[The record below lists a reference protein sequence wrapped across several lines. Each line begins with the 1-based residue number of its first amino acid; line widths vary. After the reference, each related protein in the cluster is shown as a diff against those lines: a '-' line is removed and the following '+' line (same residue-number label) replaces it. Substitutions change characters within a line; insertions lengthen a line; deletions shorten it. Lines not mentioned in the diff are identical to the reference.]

1 MPAPVEPFVVITSAQ
16 VVALAVALGIGASG
30 IVAATMKWSFSR
42 NMKTLDDA
50 ITGLREDFKKMSD
63 KQHTIEMQSVQKNEC
78 TICRQECQTRIV
90 EYQRITIEN
99 DRIQNQKLDNLLLM
113 VANVNNGMGGVKNG
127 LSSKQGE

>member
-42 NMKTLDDA
+42 NMKTIDDS
-50 ITGLREDFKKMSD
+50 ITSLKNDFKAMSD
-63 KQHTIEMQSVQKNEC
+63 KQHAIELLAMPKTEC
-78 TICRQECQTRIV
+78 TVCRQECQTRIV
-90 EYQRITIEN
+90 EYQRLAIEN

>member
-42 NMKTLDDA
+42 NMKALDDT
-50 ITGLREDFKKMSD
+50 ITELKREVKKVSD
-63 KQHTIEMQSVQKNEC
+63 KQHSIELVTMSRNEC
-78 TICRQECQTRIV
+78 VSCRKECQDRMV
-90 EYQRITIEN
+90 EYQRVALEN

-127 LSSKQGE
+127 LSKNSTT